1 MTTWADIFWKY
12 VRKGCDRSD
21 AAYRA
26 DQWEA
31 RQKLATLNSVGQGG

>member
-1 MTTWADIFWKY
+1 MTWGDIFWKY
-12 VRKGCDRSD
+12 VLQGCDRSD

-31 RQKLATLNSVGQGG
+31 RQPKARGGKP